1 MSLIRVDRHLP
12 PQLSIKLI
20 DNILYLTGLSGK
32 WVGER
37 PKRFLL
43 NIPLFITLFLLA
55 YILLR
60 CVSYR
65 SDDRLILLF
74 TADFGHLMGAKK
86 FCNTLMILLSLMAL
100 SSLAIHY
107 HNKFIGM
114 KTTFNGLFEML
125 SGSRTPAS
133 VGLND
138 PAQVEQLLKI
148 AKWLPLLKKNNAI
161 FAPLASAVFSYGLHF
176 NGMSIVSALTIGTYT
191 SSITSLVGYYVFN
204 LVSNQMFM
212 FNILCKYIR
221 LLLKH
226 SNQLIKVE
234 RTTKTDRIIKILRSL
249 NSVYCQI
256 DNFNGSY
263 WSKFLASIWFILGIF
278 NVFTTYV
285 LIYQEMPVFARL
297 SAICLLIQYT
307 VMYFLILSVASS
319 VNSEAN
325 TIVCPT
331 QFFHDWISSII
342 GGCDKSSY
350 DTTEGKLKLI
360 YHHYHKIIF
369 LPLINGYIISLN
381 PPLVPTPT
389 SRHREPKKRLPLES
403 QAMRPQPREP

>member
-43 NIPLFITLFLLA
+43 NTPLFITLFLLA
-55 YILLR
+55 HILLR

-74 TADFGHLMGAKK
+74 TADFRHLMGAKK
-86 FCNTLMILLSLMAL
+86 FCNTVMILLSLMAL

-133 VGLND
+133 LGLND

-161 FAPLASAVFSYGLHF
+161 FAPLV
-176 NGMSIVSALTIGTYT
+176 VWPTALDFQVLYW
-191 SSITSLVGYYVFN
+191 F
-204 LVSNQMFM
+204 
-212 FNILCKYIR
+212 
-221 LLLKH
+221 
-226 SNQLIKVE
+226 
-234 RTTKTDRIIKILRSL
+234 
-249 NSVYCQI
+249 
-256 DNFNGSY
+256 
-263 WSKFLASIWFILGIF
+263 WSKLLGVLDKFVLNTWFSNFCTLLF
-278 NVFTTYV
+278 WK
-285 LIYQEMPVFARL
+285 L
-297 SAICLLIQYT
+297 SHRKA
-307 VMYFLILSVASS
+307 LSVL
-319 VNSEAN
+319 
-325 TIVCPT
+325 
-331 QFFHDWISSII
+331 
-342 GGCDKSSY
+342 DK
-350 DTTEGKLKLI
+350 KLACTW
-360 YHHYHKIIF
+360 F
-369 LPLINGYIISLN
+369 LKN
-381 PPLVPTPT
+381 
-389 SRHREPKKRLPLES
+389 
-403 QAMRPQPREP
+403 